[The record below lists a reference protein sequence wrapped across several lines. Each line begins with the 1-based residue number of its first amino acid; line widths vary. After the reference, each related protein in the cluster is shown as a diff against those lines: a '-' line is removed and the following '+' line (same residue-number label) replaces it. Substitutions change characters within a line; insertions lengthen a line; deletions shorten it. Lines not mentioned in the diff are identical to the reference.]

1 MQNYKTMPQHNIDNA
16 VQARAISIE
25 TALILHSK
33 LLHQP
38 FKESYTQLSEKNSRS
53 IATIFCLPPNLYPPP
68 LQKLILKRRVY
79 ILSSVVINCQ
89 SYDLCFDV
97 TMTYNFSNFFFQ
109 GTDFEHQGPQFQVS
123 ICYAATWCYVQCVV
137 TLQQTHYHTFNL
149 LTCNAAT
156 QLSFMLQDS
165 PNCLAGNNCN

>member
-89 SYDLCFDV
+89 SCFDV

-109 GTDFEHQGPQFQVS
+109 LRFRVLILNTRDHNSKSQSVMQPLGVTYSVQLLYNKHTIILS
-123 ICYAATWCYVQCVV
+123 ICSHVMQ
-137 TLQQTHYHTFNL
+137 L
-149 LTCNAAT
+149 L
-156 QLSFMLQDS
+156 S
-165 PNCLAGNNCN
+165 